1 MHLTTQE
8 RLYLRQMIDSHLRG
22 GLAPDPPTGVDLEAV
37 YAHLKPS
44 PASVMAEALDSIQR
58 MKTAPG
64 GYTPLAPELATR
76 ALEIANQLES
86 ED

>member
-22 GLAPDPPTGVDLEAV
+22 GLAPDPPTGVDLEALH
-37 YAHLKPS
+37 AHLKPS
-44 PASVMAEALDSIQR
+44 PASVMAEALAAIRDMEFDRAGATPQE
-58 MKTAPG
+58 TAQQ
-64 GYTPLAPELATR
+64 
-76 ALEIANQLES
+76 ALKLMNRLES